1 MPRLRLW
8 SSNFWIVSLL
18 VISPITCVAQAPKV
32 EPVTD
37 QETELGQA
45 MYAKLK
51 DNVEIIE
58 GDITDPSTVR
68 EAVRGVELVFHQ
80 AAIRIT
86 QCAEEPRMALEVLV
100 DGAFNVVGTGPST
113 HLASPCFFASLR
125 TEKVSSGRP

>member
-18 VISPITCVAQAPKV
+18 VISPITCVAQAPKF

-58 GDITDPSTVR
+58 SSPLYDSLKPVA
-68 EAVRGVELVFHQ
+68 EAISRV
-80 AAIRIT
+80 A
-86 QCAEEPRMALEVLV
+86 
-100 DGAFNVVGTGPST
+100 
-113 HLASPCFFASLR
+113 
-125 TEKVSSGRP
+125 